1 MENLINTLKTRTE
14 VEKYRA
20 QMNEMCDKR
29 NEFITL
35 CEQANSLSE
44 KSFGYIKE
52 AFETLSPSLFNSSEG
67 KKLINRYTKIV
78 KEHKNLYSLHSLYE
92 NIRKAGK
99 DMDIEFFVNNIANA
113 DWNVD
118 SSTLKEDT
126 YKLGRVLT
134 EAYLFLGKDADS
146 MLPKENK
153 SLSMAVEYIA
163 ENKKTAKNI
172 AEYSNAVKVIK
183 ENVASN
189 KNSKNMFESVD
200 LGETTENLLKEF
212 NAKYADKLSAEEINI
227 LKEISSSQ
235 NKETIFNKY
244 KEVCATKITEAKKS
258 FEDKGDKAS
267 SDRLGVVLE
276 QISNKSFSLDTVGSD
291 ICSLIE
297 LSNIFE

>member
-67 KKLINRYTKIV
+67 KKLINKYTKIV

>member
-1 MENLINTLKTRTE
+1 
-14 VEKYRA
+14 
-20 QMNEMCDKR
+20 
-29 NEFITL
+29 
-35 CEQANSLSE
+35 
-44 KSFGYIKE
+44 
-52 AFETLSPSLFNSSEG
+52 
-67 KKLINRYTKIV
+67 
-78 KEHKNLYSLHSLYE
+78 
-92 NIRKAGK
+92 
-99 DMDIEFFVNNIANA
+99 MDIEFFVNNIANA